1 MVKMA
6 KLMYC
11 VFYQNKKKKKGKN
24 PFLPFLGLTWS
35 FTTPSILSPVH
46 SQVPVS
52 EANKD
57 HYYFHSLSLQ
67 QFPY

>member
-11 VFYQNKKKKKGKN
+11 VFYQNKKIEKN
-24 PFLPFLGLTWS
+24 PILPFLGLTQS
-35 FTTPSILSPVH
+35 FTTPSILSPIH
-46 SQVPVS
+46 SQAPVS